1 MPSHSPRNRSPRTP
15 HNPPLTSP
23 AMRFFAL
30 RTTTNSF
37 KTHRAWVRGS
47 GLVQIAVS
55 SMLRLDC
62 SPPNTALS
70 AEHCR
75 YGTTDLIYRQLSSSP
90 YRIDHFSCANC
101 RTKEAV
107 TPKSVSC
114 RSQTELVG
122 LRIHARWLATSRS
135 RQIVRATPNAPSR
148 NQSFFK
154 HYSAFFRRP
163 RDFH

>member
-1 MPSHSPRNRSPRTP
+1 MPSHSPRNRSPRTH

-37 KTHRAWVRGS
+37 KTHRAWVPGS

-62 SPPNTALS
+62 SPPTQLFLRSTVDTALQ
-70 AEHCR
+70 
-75 YGTTDLIYRQLSSSP
+75 IYRQLSSSP

-114 RSQTELVG
+114 RSQTEVVG
-122 LRIHARWLATSRS
+122 LQMAGDLPVEANCTGYAECTIKKL
-135 RQIVRATPNAPSR
+135 ILL
-148 NQSFFK
+148 
-154 HYSAFFRRP
+154 
-163 RDFH
+163 